1 MAVFESNGS
10 GRNPEVPFISA
21 PPYPCDFGPVTDV
34 MSLKIRKLMLGEP
47 ASQSIL
53 ASHVKSPDL
62 LRYSATTAF
71 MSSSFFPHLASV
83 VLTLTL
89 GWGKTFFLGCC
100 KDYMRYCVLRT

>member
-34 MSLKIRKLMLGEP
+34 MSLKIRKLVLGEP
-47 ASQSIL
+47 APQSIL
-53 ASHVKSPDL
+53 ASHVKSPDV
-62 LRYSATTAF
+62 LRYSATTAL

-83 VLTLTL
+83 VSTLTL
-89 GWGKTFFLGCC
+89 GWEDFLF
-100 KDYMRYCVLRT
+100 RLL